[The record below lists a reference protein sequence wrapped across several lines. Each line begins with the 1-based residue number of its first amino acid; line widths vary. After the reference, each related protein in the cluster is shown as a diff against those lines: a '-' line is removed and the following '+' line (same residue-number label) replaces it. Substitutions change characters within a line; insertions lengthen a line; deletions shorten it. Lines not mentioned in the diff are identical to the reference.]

1 MKLTAIVLAAG
12 SSRRMGTDKIA
23 LTVHGERVLYRAL
36 SSLVCS
42 ARINK
47 VVLVVQPGFSWPD
60 GPVACRI
67 VTNPDFEQG
76 MGSSLAAGVRAADAD
91 TEAYLIALGDMP
103 NLSML
108 TLNRLIDAFSNSSRG
123 IVRPFYQGHAGH
135 PVIIDRAY
143 REQLLAITGDV
154 GAREVLK
161 DHRNDVY
168 ELLLDDPA
176 IVHDID
182 RPEDIV
188 ARTLARNVKVLVKGA
203 GEMASGVAHQLFT
216 CGFQVMMTDLERPT
230 TIRRAV
236 AFSSAV
242 QHGEV
247 EVEGVQA
254 RAFDLQHT
262 AAATD
267 FSGRYIPVFVD
278 PRCELA
284 ERWRPDVIIDARL
297 LKRQT
302 DTKITDAPLVI
313 GLGPGFTAGAD
324 VHLVVETNRGHDL
337 ARLIR
342 HGQAQANTSTP
353 GMIKGHSK
361 TRILRSPATGIFD
374 AEREI
379 GDQVEAGDVVGRIRG
394 QALRTSI
401 SGVLRGLIHPRYE
414 VGEGQKIG
422 DVDPRGDASYCSTI
436 SEKARNIGGACL
448 LAVMQNTR

>member
-12 SSRRMGTDKIA
+12 SSRRMGTDKLA
-23 LTVHGERVLYRAL
+23 LTLDGERMLYRAL
-36 SSLVCS
+36 ASLVCS
-42 ARINK
+42 ARINN
-47 VVLVVQPGFSWPD
+47 VVLVVQPEFSWPD
-60 GPVACRI
+60 GPVNCQVVA
-67 VTNPDFEQG
+67 NSDFEQG
-76 MGSSLAAGVRAADAD
+76 MGSSLAAGVRAAPADAD
-91 TEAYLIALGDMP
+91 AYLIALADMP

-108 TLNRLIDAFSNSSRG
+108 TLHRLIDTFTNSRKG
-123 IVRPFYQGHAGH
+123 IVRPLYQGRAGH

-161 DHRNDVY
+161 NHRDDVH

-176 IVHDID
+176 VVHDID
-182 RPEDIV
+182 NPEDLE
-188 ARTLARNVKVLVKGA
+188 ARSVKVLVKGA
-203 GEMASGVAHQLFT
+203 GEMASAVAHQLFT

-236 AFSSAV
+236 AFSSAI
-242 QHGEV
+242 QRGEV
-247 EVEGVQA
+247 EVEGVHA
-254 RAFDLQHT
+254 RGFGLQHT
-262 AAATD
+262 DAATG
-267 FSGRYIPVFVD
+267 FAGRYIPVFVD

-284 ERWRPDVIIDARL
+284 GRWRPDVVIDGRL
-297 LKRQT
+297 LKRNT
-302 DTKITDAPLVI
+302 DTKITDARFVI

-342 HGQAQANTSTP
+342 LGQAQANTSTP
-353 GMIKGHSK
+353 GTINGHS
-361 TRILRSPATGIFD
+361 TARILRSPATGIFD
-374 AEREI
+374 TNAEI
-379 GDQVEAGDVVGRIRG
+379 GDRVEAGDVVGRVRG

-422 DVDPRGDASYCSTI
+422 DVDPRGHASYCSTI
-436 SEKARNIGGACL
+436 SEKARAIGGASL
-448 LAVMQNTR
+448 LAVVHHLNQNTQ